1 MSLAVSDAVVIL
13 VKSRLYSI
21 LVDEGLDVLDV
32 ELLGLL
38 VGLDVE
44 LFGLLV
50 GLDVELFGLLVGLDV
65 LVVVFVEVLEG
76 FKVAE
81 DEVEL
86 DEESD
91 VVLVGLD
98 VELFEFV
105 VLAELAGM
113 FGLVVILLVV
123 ELVTLLLEFD
133 AFLILQ
139 EARQI
144 KLVPKIINEGII
156 FFIFWLLYLQIYM
169 YHTTIW
175 IYSKDKIYSSKYYTI
190 FDFVIIENY
199 FKYAKIYTLRMW
211 FICLQS

>member
-1 MSLAVSDAVVIL
+1 MSLALSAAVVIL

-21 LVDEGLDVLDV
+21 LVDGDEGLDVLDV

-38 VGLDVE
+38 VGLDVVLLGLLDVLDVE
-44 LFGLLV
+44 LLGLLV
-50 GLDVELFGLLVGLDV
+50 GLDVELLGLLVGLDV

-105 VLAELAGM
+105 VLAELAEM
-113 FGLVVILLVV
+113 FGVVVILFVVV
-123 ELVTLLLEFD
+123 ELVILLLEFD

-144 KLVPKIINEGII
+144 KLVPKTINEGII
-156 FFIFWLLYLQIYM
+156 FFIF
-169 YHTTIW
+169 
-175 IYSKDKIYSSKYYTI
+175 
-190 FDFVIIENY
+190 
-199 FKYAKIYTLRMW
+199 
-211 FICLQS
+211 

>member
-21 LVDEGLDVLDV
+21 LVDEDEGIDVLDV

-44 LFGLLV
+44 LLGLLV
-50 GLDVELFGLLVGLDV
+50 GLDVELLGLLVGLDV
-65 LVVVFVEVLEG
+65 VLFG
-76 FKVAE
+76 
-81 DEVEL
+81 L
-86 DEESD
+86 
-91 VVLVGLD
+91 LVGLD

-105 VLAELAGM
+105 VLAELAEM
-113 FGLVVILLVV
+113 FGVVVILFVVV
-123 ELVTLLLEFD
+123 ELVILLLEFD

-144 KLVPKIINEGII
+144 KLVPKTINEGII

-175 IYSKDKIYSSKYYTI
+175 IYSKDKIYSSKYYII